1 MLFYKR
7 TKTKPLTEDQFL
19 FQISKAKEYLTIHYK
34 VERQLCPRSILKWH
48 LNPMKNTI
56 LPLMS
61 RQLLI
66 AIKDKIII
74 TLLHSTLIL
83 LTCYSNLLRPF
94 NFLLMIITRKK
105 KQKHNKKMNKL
116 CKFNNLVISRVIK

>member
-34 VERQLCPRSILKWH
+34 VERQLCPRSILKSH
-48 LNPMKNTI
+48 LDPMKNTI

-74 TLLHSTLIL
+74 TLLHSTVIL
-83 LTCYSNLLRPF
+83 LTCYSNSLRPF
-94 NFLLMIITRKK
+94 NFFVNDYNKEKKNKNIIKR
-105 KQKHNKKMNKL
+105 
-116 CKFNNLVISRVIK
+116 